1 MRHLIKFGAVIAGA
15 TAGAALGVLLT
26 PEKGKKIRTKIVDH
40 LKSGV
45 AGVNDSKET
54 LKGFLSEFTSSK
66 KENFETTL
74 TSIIDKAAD
83 KTEQVITILEHKLA
97 EMKKGNKKVQPHS
110 TSDIK
115 DDVVYKAAYETKV
128 DL

>member
-1 MRHLIKFGAVIAGA
+1 MRHLLKFGAVLAGA
-15 TAGAALGVLLT
+15 TAGAAIGVLLT
-26 PEKGKKIRTKIVDH
+26 PEKGKKVRSKITDH
-40 LKSGV
+40 LKSGA
-45 AGVNDSKET
+45 AGINDSKET
-54 LKGFLSEFTSSK
+54 LKEFFSELTSSK
-66 KENFETTL
+66 KQNFETTL

-83 KTEQVITILEHKLA
+83 KTEEVITILEHKLA
-97 EMKKGNKKVQPHS
+97 EMKQGAESPKPQN